1 MRVLLGVSGGIA
13 AYKAAEILR
22 ALQTHAIDVQV
33 VMTRSARRFVTP
45 LTFAALSGKP
55 VLSSLWER
63 SGEANNDSRSAS
75 FEIEHISAAQSCD
88 ALLVAPATANVLAK
102 FAHGLADDLLSTV
115 YLATSAPVLL
125 APAMNVV
132 MWQHPATQTNIAA
145 LQARGNIIVPPDAGY
160 LACGMTGGGRLA
172 SPEAVV
178 EATLRALTRSHD
190 LEGETVLITAGG
202 TREPLDPVRFLGNR
216 SSGRMGH
223 ALADAAAARGAR
235 VILVTASPRAS
246 AHGVEVARVNTAAEM
261 SEAVLQRLPEA
272 SMVIMAA
279 AVADYRP
286 KTLATSKLRR
296 SGPLTLELVPTED
309 ITGKIAASRRP
320 GTRVIAFAAETEDLE
335 ANARAKLLRK
345 GADAMVANDV
355 SRSDRGIDSEH
366 NAGLFITREKTTTL
380 PVSTKAEMAERILDC
395 VRDLIPAPAGLPEPE
410 LTPKA

>member
-13 AYKAAEILR
+13 AYKAAEVLR
-22 ALQTHAIDVQV
+22 TLQTQAIDVQV

-55 VLSSLWER
+55 VLSSLWQPAGNAR
-63 SGEANNDSRSAS
+63 SEAGSS
-75 FEIEHISAAQSCD
+75 FDIEHISAAQSCD
-88 ALLVAPATANVLAK
+88 ALLVAPATANVIAK
-102 FAHGLADDLLSTV
+102 FAHGLADDLLSTI

-132 MWQHPATQTNIAA
+132 MWQHPATQANITA
-145 LQARGNIIVPPDAGY
+145 LLARGNIIIPPDAGY

-172 SPEAVV
+172 SPEAIV
-178 EATLRALTRSHD
+178 EATLRALTRSQD
-190 LEGETVLITAGG
+190 LDGETVLITAGG

-235 VILVTASPRAS
+235 VVLVTASPLGS
-246 AHGVEVARVNTAAEM
+246 AHAVEVVRVNTAAEM
-261 SEAVLQRLPEA
+261 SQAVLRHLPEA
-272 SMVIMAA
+272 TVVIMAA

-286 KTLATSKLRR
+286 KAVATSKLRR

-309 ITGKIAASRRP
+309 ITGKIVASRRP
-320 GTRVIAFAAETEDLE
+320 ATRVIAFAAETEDLE

-345 GADAMVANDV
+345 GADAIVANDV
-355 SRSDRGIDSEH
+355 SRTDRGIDSEH
-366 NAGLFITREKTTTL
+366 NAGFFITREKTTTL
-380 PVSTKAEMAERILDC
+380 PESTKAEMAERILHC
-395 VRDLIPAPAGLPEPE
+395 IRDLTPAPAGRPNPE
-410 LTPKA
+410 LTSAG

>member
-55 VLSSLWER
+55 VLSSLWQPAGYAMNEPP
-63 SGEANNDSRSAS
+63 AS

-296 SGPLTLELVPTED
+296 SGPLTLELVATED

-345 GADAMVANDV
+345 RADAIMANDV

-410 LTPKA
+410 LTPKG